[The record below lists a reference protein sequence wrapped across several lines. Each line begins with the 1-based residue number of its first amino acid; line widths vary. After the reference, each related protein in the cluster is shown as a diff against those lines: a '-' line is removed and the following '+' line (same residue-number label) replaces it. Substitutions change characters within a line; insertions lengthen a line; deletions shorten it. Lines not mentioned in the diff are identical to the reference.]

1 MSDAP
6 RRVAGDATNADDGLV
21 RPVATRADRLA
32 RLAGESFDV
41 LVVGGGI
48 TGAGIAR
55 DAAMRGLR
63 TALVERDDFASGTSS
78 RSSRLVHGGVRYLEH
93 GHLHLVFESSRER
106 RALMRIAPHLVRPLR
121 FTWPVYRGARISL
134 WKLSAGLFMYDALAV
149 FRNVQNHRALSARD
163 VLGQEPALR
172 RDGLVGGAEYFD
184 AATDDARLTLSN
196 VLAAE
201 QHGAVVMNHV
211 AVVRLVREAGRIVGA
226 VMREE
231 GHDGDVTVRA
241 NVVVNATGPW
251 TDALR
256 AMDAVERHQAVR
268 ATKGV
273 HIAVPRERLATH
285 GALTLLSPVDG
296 RVMFAL
302 PWRDRSVLGTTDTDF
317 AGTADEVAADAADVK
332 YLCESGNG
340 YFPGANLTPDDVIAT
355 WAGLRP
361 LIAAPPNVDESEIS
375 REHEVFT
382 KNDGLVIIAGGKLTT
397 YRRMARETV
406 SKTLELLRDMGEA
419 IEVKHVNTK
428 QRPLPGAEG
437 VDPADLEGVAAIGRR
452 LMTEYGLDVDTAT
465 HLCGVYGARAI
476 VLGAA
481 IAKDRSLAE
490 RLDPELPYVW
500 AEIDFAAKH
509 DLARTVEDVLAR
521 RVPLLLTSR
530 DQGLGICDRVA
541 ARLAQI
547 HGWDA
552 TVVAQ
557 MIDEYKAE
565 VELSRRWRTG

>member
-226 VMREE
+226 VMREKR
-231 GHDGDVTVRA
+231 HDGDVTVRA

-302 PWRDRSVLGTTDTDF
+302 PSIATTIIGTTDTATHESPDTVRASGEDIDYLLAAANSF
-317 AGTADEVAADAADVK
+317 FPSAGLTPADVVAA
-332 YLCESGNG
+332 
-340 YFPGANLTPDDVIAT
+340 
-355 WAGLRP
+355 WAGIRP
-361 LIAAPPNVDESEIS
+361 LVASGFTRDPASAS
-375 REHEVFT
+375 REHRIDASASGMISVS
-382 KNDGLVIIAGGKLTT
+382 GGKLTT
-397 YRRMARETV
+397 YRAMA
-406 SKTLELLRDMGEA
+406 A
-419 IEVKHVNTK
+419 EVVDVVERSLGRRRSRSRTHLT
-428 QRPLPGAEG
+428 PLPGGDIRSVDEVLRAAE
-437 VDPADLEGVAAIGRR
+437 LEIGDAMVARRLVGAYGSRWHEVAALTSAEPALARR
-452 LMTEYGLDVDTAT
+452 
-465 HLCGVYGARAI
+465 I
-476 VLGAA
+476 V
-481 IAKDRSLAE
+481 R
-490 RLDPELPYVW
+490 ELPYLL
-500 AEIDFAAKH
+500 AEVVYAVERE
-509 DLARTVEDVLAR
+509 LAVTLADVLVR
-521 RVPLLLTSR
+521 RLHVAFEVADHGR
-530 DQGLGICDRVA
+530 GAARVA
-541 ARLAQI
+541 TAVLAGRL
-547 HGWDA
+547 GWDNA
-552 TVVAQ
+552 RAR
-557 MIDEYKAE
+557 
-565 VELSRRWRTG
+565 VELSRYDAEVARIFGTNEPSPVG